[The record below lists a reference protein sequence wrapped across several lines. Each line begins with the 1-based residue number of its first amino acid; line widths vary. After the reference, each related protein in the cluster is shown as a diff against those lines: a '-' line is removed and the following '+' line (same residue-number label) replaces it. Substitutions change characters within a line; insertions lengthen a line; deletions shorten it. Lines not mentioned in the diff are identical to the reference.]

1 MSLLDRFAPG
11 HLDEAQV
18 SRLWTS
24 GGGHPHLSACATCRA
39 RFEEFDQWLG
49 DIGDRPARRGG
60 RGVHPTNAWRRS
72 RRRLRAGWR
81 RSSVRP
87 ASSRFP
93 RPPAPSSAATR
104 TCAAGSPWPPQ
115 PASSP
120 ASASARSLD
129 IHRPFDPARA
139 PQRQLAGSPP
149 PPEAARPVALTANDL
164 EILSDADAFARP
176 RVAALVRPGG
186 HDAARAGDLTERPQ
200 ITWPPPN
207 R

>member
-1 MSLLDRFAPG
+1 VSLLDRFAPG
-11 HLDEAQV
+11 HLDEAQI

-49 DIGDRPARRGG
+49 DIGTDLRGEAEAALTHERLATQQAQIARRLEALERPARVIAFPKAARAVISGNSH
-60 RGVHPTNAWRRS
+60 VRR
-72 RRRLRAGWR
+72 WIT
-81 RSSVRP
+81 V
-87 ASSRFP
+87 
-93 RPPAPSSAATR
+93 AA
-104 TCAAGSPWPPQ
+104 AAGLVAGIGLGQ
-115 PASSP
+115 M
-120 ASASARSLD
+120 LD

-176 RVAALVRPGG
+176 RVAALVPLEDMTP
-186 HDAARAGDLTERPQ
+186 HARDLTERPK
-200 ITWPPPN
+200 
-207 R
+207 

>member
-11 HLDEAQV
+11 HLDEAEI

-49 DIGDRPARRGG
+49 DIGTDLRGEAEAALTHDRLATQQAQIARRLEALERPARVIAFPKAARAVISGNSH
-60 RGVHPTNAWRRS
+60 VRR
-72 RRRLRAGWR
+72 WIT
-81 RSSVRP
+81 V
-87 ASSRFP
+87 
-93 RPPAPSSAATR
+93 AA
-104 TCAAGSPWPPQ
+104 AAGLVAGIGLGQ
-115 PASSP
+115 M
-120 ASASARSLD
+120 LD

-149 PPEAARPVALTANDL
+149 PPEAVRPVALTANDL

-176 RVAALVRPGG
+176 RVAALVPLEDMTP
-186 HDAARAGDLTERPQ
+186 HARDLTERPK
-200 ITWPPPN
+200 
-207 R
+207 

>member
-11 HLDEAQV
+11 HLDEAQI

-49 DIGDRPARRGG
+49 DIGTDLRGEAEAALTHERLATQQAQIARRLEALERPARVIAFPKAARAVISGNSH
-60 RGVHPTNAWRRS
+60 VRR
-72 RRRLRAGWR
+72 WIT
-81 RSSVRP
+81 V
-87 ASSRFP
+87 
-93 RPPAPSSAATR
+93 AA
-104 TCAAGSPWPPQ
+104 AAGLVAGIGLGQ
-115 PASSP
+115 M
-120 ASASARSLD
+120 LD

-176 RVAALVRPGG
+176 RVAALVPLEDMTP
-186 HDAARAGDLTERPQ
+186 HARDLTERPK
-200 ITWPPPN
+200 
-207 R
+207 